1 MRRLELI
8 ERNRMLL
15 AVKLFPASLLCLNP
29 LFFVTR
35 IAAGVV
41 LGQRGAGDTAHFP
54 GWSGK
59 CKMAW
64 ALLRGH
70 LQGLG
75 LAPRMWRKRPG
86 LERFRRLDARA
97 VRRLILSHR
106 LRLRDVV

>member
-1 MRRLELI
+1 
-8 ERNRMLL
+8 
-15 AVKLFPASLLCLNP
+15 
-29 LFFVTR
+29 
-35 IAAGVV
+35 
-41 LGQRGAGDTAHFP
+41 
-54 GWSGK
+54 
-59 CKMAW
+59 MAW